1 MNNEV
6 ISDISLFDSHPSNM
20 TKYINDIIKV
30 IEDIRAEGYEMYSVI
45 LERKEECE
53 QMAAE
58 ANDRIQEV
66 KRYAPEDSNEQM
78 NDLNNRKRH
87 CENKFNNL
95 DKRVLFSL
103 VQRLSQRQLD
113 DIAQQCVQMQKTVE
127 VLKENVQITN
137 RAFVDTMKY
146 YKEAK

>member
-1 MNNEV
+1 MNNEI

-95 DKRVLFSL
+95 YK
-103 VQRLSQRQLD
+103 SQRQLD

>member
-58 ANDRIQEV
+58 ANNRIQEV

-95 DKRVLFSL
+95 DK
-103 VQRLSQRQLD
+103 SQRKLD

>member
-6 ISDISLFDSHPSNM
+6 ISDILLFDSHPSNM

-95 DKRVLFSL
+95 DK
-103 VQRLSQRQLD
+103 SQRQLD

>member
-30 IEDIRAEGYEMYSVI
+30 IEEIRAEGYEMYSVI

-66 KRYAPEDSNEQM
+66 KRYTPEDSNEQM

-95 DKRVLFSL
+95 DK
-103 VQRLSQRQLD
+103 SQRQLD

>member
-95 DKRVLFSL
+95 DK
-103 VQRLSQRQLD
+103 SQRQLD

-137 RAFVDTMKY
+137 RAFADTMKY

>member
-95 DKRVLFSL
+95 DK
-103 VQRLSQRQLD
+103 SQRQLD

>member
-78 NDLNNRKRH
+78 NDLNDRKRH

-95 DKRVLFSL
+95 DK
-103 VQRLSQRQLD
+103 SQRQLD

>member
-66 KRYAPEDSNEQM
+66 KRYTPEDSNEQM

-95 DKRVLFSL
+95 DK
-103 VQRLSQRQLD
+103 SQRQLD

>member
-95 DKRVLFSL
+95 DK
-103 VQRLSQRQLD
+103 SQRQLD

-127 VLKENVQITN
+127 VLKENVQTTN

>member
-6 ISDISLFDSHPSNM
+6 ISDIPLFDSHPSNM

-95 DKRVLFSL
+95 DK
-103 VQRLSQRQLD
+103 SQRQLD

>member
-20 TKYINDIIKV
+20 TKYISDIIKV

-95 DKRVLFSL
+95 DK
-103 VQRLSQRQLD
+103 SQRQLD

>member
-95 DKRVLFSL
+95 DK
-103 VQRLSQRQLD
+103 SQRQLD
-113 DIAQQCVQMQKTVE
+113 DIAQQCVRMQKTVE

>member
-6 ISDISLFDSHPSNM
+6 ISDISLFDSHHSNM

-95 DKRVLFSL
+95 DK
-103 VQRLSQRQLD
+103 SQRQLD

>member
-95 DKRVLFSL
+95 DK
-103 VQRLSQRQLD
+103 SQWQLD
-113 DIAQQCVQMQKTVE
+113 DIAQQCVQMHKTVE

>member
-95 DKRVLFSL
+95 DK
-103 VQRLSQRQLD
+103 SQRQLD

-127 VLKENVQITN
+127 VLKEKVQITN

>member
-95 DKRVLFSL
+95 DKN
-103 VQRLSQRQLD
+103 QRQLD

>member
-45 LERKEECE
+45 LECKEECE

-58 ANDRIQEV
+58 ANNRIQEV

-78 NDLNNRKRH
+78 NDLSNRKRH

-95 DKRVLFSL
+95 DK
-103 VQRLSQRQLD
+103 SQRQLD

>member
-30 IEDIRAEGYEMYSVI
+30 IEDIRAEGYEMYSV
-45 LERKEECE
+45 
-53 QMAAE
+53 
-58 ANDRIQEV
+58 

-95 DKRVLFSL
+95 DK
-103 VQRLSQRQLD
+103 SQRQLD

>member
-1 MNNEV
+1 MNTEV

-20 TKYINDIIKV
+20 TKYMNDIIKV

-95 DKRVLFSL
+95 DK
-103 VQRLSQRQLD
+103 SQRQLD

>member
-95 DKRVLFSL
+95 DK
-103 VQRLSQRQLD
+103 SQRQLD
-113 DIAQQCVQMQKTVE
+113 DIAQQCVHMQKTVE
-127 VLKENVQITN
+127 GLIENVQITN
-137 RAFVDTMKY
+137 RVFVDTMKY
-146 YKEAK
+146 YKESK

>member
-78 NDLNNRKRH
+78 NDLNNRKKH

-95 DKRVLFSL
+95 DK
-103 VQRLSQRQLD
+103 SQRQLD

>member
-95 DKRVLFSL
+95 DK
-103 VQRLSQRQLD
+103 SQRQLD
-113 DIAQQCVQMQKTVE
+113 DIAQQCVQMQKTVK

>member
-6 ISDISLFDSHPSNM
+6 FSDISLFDSHPSNM

-95 DKRVLFSL
+95 DK
-103 VQRLSQRQLD
+103 SQRQLD

>member
-58 ANDRIQEV
+58 ANDRNQEV
-66 KRYAPEDSNEQM
+66 KRYAPEDSYEQM

-95 DKRVLFSL
+95 DK
-103 VQRLSQRQLD
+103 SQRQLD

>member
-6 ISDISLFDSHPSNM
+6 ISDISLFDSHSSNM

-95 DKRVLFSL
+95 DK
-103 VQRLSQRQLD
+103 SQRQLD

>member
-58 ANDRIQEV
+58 ANDRIQEA

-95 DKRVLFSL
+95 DK
-103 VQRLSQRQLD
+103 SQRQLD

>member
-30 IEDIRAEGYEMYSVI
+30 IENIRAEGYEMYSVI

-58 ANDRIQEV
+58 ANNRIQEV

-95 DKRVLFSL
+95 DK
-103 VQRLSQRQLD
+103 SQRQLD

>member
-58 ANDRIQEV
+58 V

-95 DKRVLFSL
+95 DK
-103 VQRLSQRQLD
+103 SQRQLD

>member
-1 MNNEV
+1 
-6 ISDISLFDSHPSNM
+6 
-20 TKYINDIIKV
+20 
-30 IEDIRAEGYEMYSVI
+30 MYSVI

-95 DKRVLFSL
+95 DK
-103 VQRLSQRQLD
+103 SQRQLD

>member
-95 DKRVLFSL
+95 DKSK
-103 VQRLSQRQLD
+103 RQLD

>member
-20 TKYINDIIKV
+20 TKYMNDIIKV

-95 DKRVLFSL
+95 DK
-103 VQRLSQRQLD
+103 SQRQLD

>member
-20 TKYINDIIKV
+20 TKYMNDIIKV

-95 DKRVLFSL
+95 DK
-103 VQRLSQRQLD
+103 SQRQLD

-137 RAFVDTMKY
+137 RAFVDIMKY

>member
-95 DKRVLFSL
+95 DK
-103 VQRLSQRQLD
+103 SQRQLD
-113 DIAQQCVQMQKTVE
+113 DIAQQCAQMQKTVE

>member
-1 MNNEV
+1 
-6 ISDISLFDSHPSNM
+6 
-20 TKYINDIIKV
+20 
-30 IEDIRAEGYEMYSVI
+30 
-45 LERKEECE
+45 
-53 QMAAE
+53 MAAE
-58 ANDRIQEV
+58 ANDRNQEV

-95 DKRVLFSL
+95 DK
-103 VQRLSQRQLD
+103 SQRQLD

>member
-45 LERKEECE
+45 LERKEECA

-95 DKRVLFSL
+95 DK
-103 VQRLSQRQLD
+103 SQRQLD

>member
-95 DKRVLFSL
+95 DK
-103 VQRLSQRQLD
+103 SQRHSD
-113 DIAQQCVQMQKTVE
+113 DISQQCVQIQKTVE

>member
-95 DKRVLFSL
+95 DK
-103 VQRLSQRQLD
+103 SQRQLD

-127 VLKENVQITN
+127 VHKENVQITN

>member
-20 TKYINDIIKV
+20 TKYMNDIIKV

-95 DKRVLFSL
+95 DK
-103 VQRLSQRQLD
+103 SQRQLD
-113 DIAQQCVQMQKTVE
+113 DIAQQCVQMQKTVK

>member
-95 DKRVLFSL
+95 DK
-103 VQRLSQRQLD
+103 SQRQLD
-113 DIAQQCVQMQKTVE
+113 DIAQQCVQMQKTVD

>member
-1 MNNEV
+1 MNN
-6 ISDISLFDSHPSNM
+6 SLFDSHPSNM

-95 DKRVLFSL
+95 DK
-103 VQRLSQRQLD
+103 SQRQLD